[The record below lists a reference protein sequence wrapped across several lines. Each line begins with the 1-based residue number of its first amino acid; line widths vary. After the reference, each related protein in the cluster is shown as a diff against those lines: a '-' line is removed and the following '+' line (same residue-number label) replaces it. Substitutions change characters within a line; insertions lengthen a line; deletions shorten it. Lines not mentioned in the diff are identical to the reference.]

1 MFGPARSLD
10 LHVLGAPLAFILSW
24 DQTLLVL
31 NLIRIVTLLFG
42 DRGVSPIQKE
52 NTLTTLSTFQRPGN
66 LEV

>member
-1 MFGPARSLD
+1 
-10 LHVLGAPLAFILSW
+10 
-24 DQTLLVL
+24 LVL
-31 NLIRIVTLLFG
+31 NLIRIVTLLLG